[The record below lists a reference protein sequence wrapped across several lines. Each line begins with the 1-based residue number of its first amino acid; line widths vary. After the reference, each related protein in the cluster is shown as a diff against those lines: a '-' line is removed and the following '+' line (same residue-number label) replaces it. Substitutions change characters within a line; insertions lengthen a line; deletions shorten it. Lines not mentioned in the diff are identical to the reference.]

1 MTPPPTLNHVKNFD
15 CICISD
21 TKTNQVCGAQRIEKL
36 HWLEKVSFCVLQCQA
51 VIICCCNT
59 NNLSLKTYIY

>member
-1 MTPPPTLNHVKNFD
+1 M
-15 CICISD
+15 
-21 TKTNQVCGAQRIEKL
+21 NQVCGAQRIEKL

-59 NNLSLKTYIY
+59 NNLSLKTYTY